1 MPRPSAPSSSP
12 GRARAALGLR
22 RHKDRLEVVGL
33 FVMGLGIVLLVQPLT
48 ITLFGLG
55 FPILLLGLIFYIVV
69 SHF

>member
-1 MPRPSAPSSSP
+1 MV
-12 GRARAALGLR
+12 GLR
-22 RHKDRLEVVGL
+22 RHKERLEVVGL

-69 SHF
+69 SHL